1 MYFLTEW
8 TYIASATNGI
18 LSGIMSPVS
27 CSRINGTVL
36 SVDGYPLKLHKQ
48 QGLQAMLKALPYLT
62 VFSDRD
68 PPGSGRSAR
77 SEHSLAPSAMYASL
91 KSITQWPP
99 SRENAR
105 RFTLVLSV
113 AATLGSVLTYVFSA
127 SFSVGLLLL
136 QIAAT
141 ACVWV
146 QYRLSRKSI
155 KFQPQ
160 ELADRLLQVQEN
172 ERHRLSRELHDDI
185 GQLLTAAKLQSE
197 WLKRRLPPD
206 SQEQCTVLCD
216 TLEETLN
223 KVRDVSAI
231 LNPRQLISLGLEAS
245 LRAHLLKTLANT
257 SVQWSLDCQ
266 QRLNGIPEEMAVAAF
281 RITQEAVTNILRH
294 AQAKNLVVRLQRLP
308 EGLTLLIS
316 DDGAGFF
323 PAANPGREGQ
333 RGMAGMAERI
343 EQLGGTLSVV
353 SEPGKGTQ
361 IEALFP
367 WAPRALERAS
377 TNKVMR

>member
-1 MYFLTEW
+1 
-8 TYIASATNGI
+8 
-18 LSGIMSPVS
+18 
-27 CSRINGTVL
+27 
-36 SVDGYPLKLHKQ
+36 
-48 QGLQAMLKALPYLT
+48 
-62 VFSDRD
+62 
-68 PPGSGRSAR
+68 
-77 SEHSLAPSAMYASL
+77 MYASL

-105 RFTLVLSV
+105 RFTLILSV
-113 AATLGSVLTYVFSA
+113 AATLGSLLTYGFST
-127 SFSVGLLLL
+127 SFSLGLLLL

-231 LNPRQLISLGLEAS
+231 LNPRQLTSLGLEAS

-316 DDGAGFF
+316 DDGAGFA
-323 PAANPGREGQ
+323 PATDPGREGQ

-353 SEPGKGTQ
+353 SEPGRGTQ